1 MGYHLDV
8 ITDDVGEAIRYA
20 GGLMFDC
27 CRAGWQVVVTTDD
40 VAHTEALAILGV
52 RAQSPGS
59 SESAAPRR
67 GDFRAVVSRFDHAPT
82 TSPQTE
88 DTRLHWADD
97 HPEDSDAAIEPV
109 RYRLSAAAR
118 AFKARALIRAGLPQ
132 SALDEQFWTADGTPL
147 STAADGGASRLPTRV
162 GEYVRG

>member
-52 RAQSPGS
+52 RAQSPVR
-59 SESAAPRR
+59 SAQARRFPRGGVAIRPRPHDQPADRGHPAPL
-67 GDFRAVVSRFDHAPT
+67 G
-82 TSPQTE
+82 
-88 DTRLHWADD
+88 
-97 HPEDSDAAIEPV
+97 
-109 RYRLSAAAR
+109 
-118 AFKARALIRAGLPQ
+118 
-132 SALDEQFWTADGTPL
+132 
-147 STAADGGASRLPTRV
+147 
-162 GEYVRG
+162 